1 MPLHD
6 EDGTALWP
14 ELMERLDAA
23 PKYGTLIVTRDR
35 LDRRRKVDLPWK
47 QDYFRHRVAEIRK
60 AAGIDFD
67 VKFMGLRHG
76 GNTESGNADL
86 TDAQIR
92 ALSGHKTSAMTALYT
107 KATMRQRRAAARKRL
122 QERTKEGNLSK

>member
-1 MPLHD
+1 MPLH
-6 EDGTALWP
+6 ETTEQHFGP
-14 ELMERLDAA
+14 ELMERLEVG

-35 LDRRRKVDLPWK
+35 LDRLRKVHLPWK

-67 VKFMGLRHG
+67 VKLMGLRYG
-76 GNTESGNADL
+76 GVTESGNADL

-92 ALSGHKTSAMTALYT
+92 ALSGHKTSA
-107 KATMRQRRAAARKRL
+107 
-122 QERTKEGNLSK
+122 